1 VLTAAHCVVPQAPD
15 PGHSASTYQPGD
27 LRVRSGAKSV
37 TGQTISGGVTA
48 DLAEIIVHEN
58 YHRNPADSGL
68 VNDIALLRLK
78 SPLKAPVQA
87 LTSAAASAALA
98 PPGRTSTVIG
108 FGLTKEYGPPAP
120 KLLQVDVPV
129 IPIEKCQTVYKAV
142 GPWNICAGLDE
153 GGKDSCQGDSG
164 GPLFVRDNVKQAVQ
178 VGVVSYGAGCARAN
192 AWGVYTS
199 VGTFESW
206 IKQRVPDAVF
216 LEAQPGAGG
225 AEIETVVQ
233 EIVGPNPAPNTS
245 QLGDLAIEVLPGSTI
260 RVGDVIKIK
269 ITSSISG
276 KLVVLNQDETGKT
289 TQLFP
294 NNFSA
299 TTTSGIARE
308 KIAAGETVVI
318 PGDGDGF
325 ALRATPPAAQ
335 NTIIALVL
343 PEGANISDVTEAGK
357 SLAPLKDAKGLVRK
371 LAARS
376 NEADRIKG
384 IAVEPTGTGTR
395 AAARFSYRI
404 VD

>member
-1 VLTAAHCVVPQAPD
+1 MIGVWKLLTAAGCTAAIISANSGPSAFAGAVTVAQAASEEYMTPDDGGEAAAEDDDESPSKPHDSDDNGDEDVRKESNASAGASGRSVCGSKIVGGCESRPGSWPSFIVLQSKSDQPFCGASLIAPNWVLTAAHCVVPQAPD

-108 FGLTKEYGPPAP
+108 FGLTKEDGPPAP

-178 VGVVSYGAGCARAN
+178 VGVVQLRSRVRPRQCLGRLY
-192 AWGVYTS
+192 
-199 VGTFESW
+199 VGW
-206 IKQRVPDAVF
+206 H
-216 LEAQPGAGG
+216 L
-225 AEIETVVQ
+225 
-233 EIVGPNPAPNTS
+233 
-245 QLGDLAIEVLPGSTI
+245 
-260 RVGDVIKIK
+260 
-269 ITSSISG
+269 
-276 KLVVLNQDETGKT
+276 
-289 TQLFP
+289 
-294 NNFSA
+294 
-299 TTTSGIARE
+299 RE
-308 KIAAGETVVI
+308 L
-318 PGDGDGF
+318 D
-325 ALRATPPAAQ
+325 
-335 NTIIALVL
+335 
-343 PEGANISDVTEAGK
+343 
-357 SLAPLKDAKGLVRK
+357 
-371 LAARS
+371 
-376 NEADRIKG
+376 
-384 IAVEPTGTGTR
+384 
-395 AAARFSYRI
+395 
-404 VD
+404 